1 MPHERTCRASRL
13 VRCGLTVLLALGVA
27 GVVHA
32 AAYVF
37 DPSAAHE
44 KGAVNAWFGS
54 ARSTDGRYLPGVTM
68 LLETRKIDYVIV
80 TDARGRFRIKL
91 PLDLAPADVTPRCSR
106 AGYRQARISK
116 RLPPGGRSSPVQ
128 VDCFLEP
135 RPRDA
140 APSAEQR
147 PETP

>member
-1 MPHERTCRASRL
+1 MFGQHRRITRRSGRA
-13 VRCGLTVLLALGVA
+13 GLAGLLALGVA

-37 DPSAAHE
+37 DPSAVHE

-54 ARSTDGRYLPGVTM
+54 ARTTDGRYVAGVTV

-91 PLDLAPADVTPRCSR
+91 PLDLAPTDVTPRCSKS
-106 AGYRQARISK
+106 GYQQVRISK

-128 VDCFLEP
+128 VDCFL
-135 RPRDA
+135 D
-140 APSAEQR
+140 
-147 PETP
+147 T

>member
-1 MPHERTCRASRL
+1 MSGQRNCMTRRRGRA
-13 VRCGLTVLLALGVA
+13 GLAGLLALGIA
-27 GVVHA
+27 GVVQA

-37 DPSAAHE
+37 DPAAVHE

-54 ARSTDGRYLPGVTM
+54 ARTTDGRYLAGVTV

-91 PLDLAPADVTPRCSR
+91 PLDLAPADVTPHCSKS
-106 AGYRQARISK
+106 GLRQQRVSK

-135 RPRDA
+135 
-140 APSAEQR
+140 
-147 PETP
+147 